1 MRVFVTG
8 ATGFIGSAIVRE
20 LVDSG
25 HQVVGLARSDQSAS
39 TLAAVGAE
47 VHPGAL
53 EDLDS
58 LSRGAAASDGVIHTA
73 FSHDF
78 SQSRESAG
86 LIDQRAVTA
95 LGNALMGSERPLV
108 IASGTGGLAPGR
120 LATEADSPSSAS
132 PRAASEVTALS
143 LASDRVRSSA
153 LRLPPTVHGEGD
165 HGFVPR
171 LIEIARRNGVSAY
184 IGDGTNR
191 WPAVHRLDAA
201 HLFVLA
207 LLSAPAGSAIHAIA
221 DEGVPT
227 RDIAEVIGRH
237 LDVPVLAIS
246 PQAATD
252 HFGWLGPIFGLD
264 TPASSAVTRQRMEW
278 SPTQPGLIAD
288 LEAGHYF
295 SVRSPAAV

>member
-1 MRVFVTG
+1 M
-8 ATGFIGSAIVRE
+8 
-20 LVDSG
+20 
-25 HQVVGLARSDQSAS
+25 
-39 TLAAVGAE
+39 
-47 VHPGAL
+47 
-53 EDLDS
+53 
-58 LSRGAAASDGVIHTA
+58 
-73 FSHDF
+73 
-78 SQSRESAG
+78 
-86 LIDQRAVTA
+86 
-95 LGNALMGSERPLV
+95 
-108 IASGTGGLAPGR
+108 
-120 LATEADSPSSAS
+120 
-132 PRAASEVTALS
+132 
-143 LASDRVRSSA
+143 RSSA

-165 HGFVPR
+165 LGFVPR
-171 LIEIARRNGVSAY
+171 LIEIARLNGVSAY